1 MAVAPYF
8 FRMNRRTAEH
18 CLLSMEKA
26 IKFDEAERLPMPTK
40 QVLAIVMDSDGA
52 KEVVQALSESG
63 FSSEEIG
70 LLTGTEDAQ
79 KLDAVAGKEGFLS
92 KLFTA
97 GIDIG
102 SDTISHNEYSRALL
116 NGRTVIGVLA
126 KNDEARNSARKILK
140 AKGARFIT
148 FFGQFV
154 TEVMEASYV
163 GHGTTSIRVLVG
175 RRILMEGKGYR
186 SQASSIGISS
196 GVPPRCRQHR
206 AFGGLPTLAWA

>member
-1 MAVAPYF
+1 
-8 FRMNRRTAEH
+8 
-18 CLLSMEKA
+18 MEKA
-26 IKFDEAERLPMPTK
+26 IKFDEAESLPMPTK

-52 KEVVQALSESG
+52 KDVVQALSESG

-70 LLTGTEDAQ
+70 LLTGTEDVQ

-97 GIDIG
+97 GIDMG
-102 SDTISHNEYSRALL
+102 DRDTDYIKQYRRALL

-154 TEVMEASYV
+154 TEVMEA
-163 GHGTTSIRVLVG
+163 
-175 RRILMEGKGYR
+175 
-186 SQASSIGISS
+186 
-196 GVPPRCRQHR
+196 
-206 AFGGLPTLAWA
+206 